1 MYFQV
6 ESSRFLGKLRRNML
20 RESNDET
27 RDPHLSANVE
37 KLRQNSLDQ
46 MAISQYALQLACG
59 GLLLRIA
66 ILLANFGQVREIDHR
81 CNREKNGCDYEI
93 RQFYCVY
100 YRSSVRF
107 NLCGTHGGEL
117 RL

>member
-81 CNREKNGCDYEI
+81 CNREGAKRYGPAIDDHSDQHHRGHEK
-93 RQFYCVY
+93 RALGRDF
-100 YRSSVRF
+100 
-107 NLCGTHGGEL
+107 GTGQQ
-117 RL
+117 